1 MRLGAILV
9 VRTKIEGAQ
18 DRAGL
23 TLLADPLECVEVV
36 GRSVLERTIDRFL
49 DAGVESIS
57 VLVGP
62 EMYQRRTPIPIR
74 SRNITVQVAHD
85 LDVAITEQL
94 ARHSRTGIDH
104 CFVNSANAYA
114 ETDLLDLFYFH
125 REAKQPITRAYDRE
139 GLLDL
144 WVVDCSKAQPPNLDG
159 LLTEK
164 ELKKDE
170 TDFSNGA
177 SYFIREYVKRL
188 SHPRDLRQLAVDILR
203 GRCEQ
208 RPSGKEIRPGVWVGE
223 GAEVHKPARVVAP
236 AYIGCGCSILEDS
249 LITRFSSIEKNCL
262 VDCGTVIED
271 SSILANTN
279 IGIWLDVRH
288 AIVEGNK
295 ILNLERDVMIEILDP
310 SVIHSC
316 LPVRDMHV
324 GIGNHGRR
332 WITASHR

>member
-1 MRLGAILV
+1 MLHRKLEIAVAQSKGENARCVVSEKENLTCSQDRRRGVAICGVAISGWQHGNAINAAIAEQDSNPGHKTPMRTWPVRLGAILV

-144 WVVDCSKAQPPNLDG
+144 WVVDCSKAQSPNLDG

-164 ELKKDE
+164 ELTKDE

-223 GAEVHKPARVVAP
+223 GAEVP
-236 AYIGCGCSILEDS
+236 
-249 LITRFSSIEKNCL
+249 
-262 VDCGTVIED
+262 
-271 SSILANTN
+271 
-279 IGIWLDVRH
+279 
-288 AIVEGNK
+288 
-295 ILNLERDVMIEILDP
+295 
-310 SVIHSC
+310 
-316 LPVRDMHV
+316 
-324 GIGNHGRR
+324 GRR
-332 WITASHR
+332 PRHGQNHPLSIQGPDSGSRRQDAGGSAA